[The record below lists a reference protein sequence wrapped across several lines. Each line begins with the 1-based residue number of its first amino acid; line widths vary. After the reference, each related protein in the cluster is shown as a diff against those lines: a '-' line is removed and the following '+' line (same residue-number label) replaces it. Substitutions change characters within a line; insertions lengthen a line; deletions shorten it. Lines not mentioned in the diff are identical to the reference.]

1 MNASRPVDPDAG
13 ASAPPLPRIDSR
25 AAWRQAVLWGFETAI
40 ARGARCITC
49 IDADFAEWPLDDAA
63 LLQRLTTWLRLPQR
77 RLHWLAAGYEPMARL
92 HPRLLAWR
100 ADWVHASPGWQISED
115 QAAALPSL
123 LLDDTGLSLQL
134 IDAVHWR
141 GRAALDRRSATLWQ
155 ERLDAWMQR
164 AEPSF
169 AAKTL
174 GI

>member
-1 MNASRPVDPDAG
+1 MNTTGPAKPEAG
-13 ASAPPLPRIDSR
+13 APAPSLPRIDSR
-25 AAWRQAVLWGFETAI
+25 TAWCQAVLWGFETAI

-49 IDADFAEWPLDDAA
+49 IDADFAEWPLDDVA
-63 LLQRLTTWLRLPQR
+63 LLQRLTAWLRLPQR
-77 RLHWLAAGYEPMARL
+77 RLQWLAAGYETMARQ
-92 HPRLLAWR
+92 HPRLVAWR
-100 ADWVHASPGWQISED
+100 ADWVHASPGWQVSED
-115 QAAALPSL
+115 LVAGLPSL
-123 LLDDTGLSLQL
+123 LLDDTGLSLHL
-134 IDAVHWR
+134 VDAVHWR